1 MSSRRMAGHPP
12 IPSARI
18 ILTIALSA
26 LFTGTVFADDA
37 VTIGDD
43 DAVHLIPDPN
53 DNKVGPL
60 GNTGA
65 SEKFDPG
72 LYEKVIQMIED
83 GPDSSAI
90 GVYDGVRYYDLI
102 LVVARDYESGKDPD
116 LAASVNK
123 KALSD
128 HLEFIGARNITVA
141 ERLSFLTASI
151 PVSDIPRISLLD
163 EVHALGDGELPAT
176 VYTDRAM
183 KTVRSTA
190 QDITGAV
197 GKPLNGDGVRL
208 AILDAEILHES
219 AFGDS
224 IAGKYDCTRVNC
236 QQISANVIPQSL
248 RSSTHGTIVAQVAA
262 SQLSVHGGVAPGVD
276 LLNVI
281 IPPGETL
288 QHRHIAHGL
297 DWSLNNGA
305 DVVNLSA
312 GIRIKS
318 AESQSK
324 ISAITGHLIMNE
336 AVDKGMVV
344 VVAAS
349 NDGIGYLQ
357 SEPDKKIPLHLD
369 YMRMTMQSGAHNVI
383 AVGSINN
390 DFEQIT
396 IANYSSRGPVLNTKI
411 LKPDIVAP
419 GNVV

>member
-12 IPSARI
+12 IHPARI

-176 VYTDRAM
+176 AYTDRAM

-190 QDITGAV
+190 QDIINAA

-208 AILDAEILHES
+208 AIVDAEILHES

-224 IAGKYDCTRVNC
+224 IVEKSDCRSRSKGC
-236 QQISANVIPQSL
+236 QQVSSSVIPESF
-248 RSSTHGTIVAQVAA
+248 RKSTHGTIVAQVAA
-262 SQLSVHGGVAPGVD
+262 SKLSVHGGIASGVELLNAIIPDKD
-276 LLNVI
+276 LLNS
-281 IPPGETL
+281 
-288 QHRHIAHGL
+288 HIAHTL
-297 DWSLNNGA
+297 DWSLRNGA
-305 DVVNLSA
+305 DVVN
-312 GIRIKS
+312 
-318 AESQSK
+318 
-324 ISAITGHLIMNE
+324 ISSG
-336 AVDKGMVV
+336 
-344 VVAAS
+344 S
-349 NDGIGYLQ
+349 
-357 SEPDKKIPLHLD
+357 PL
-369 YMRMTMQSGAHNVI
+369 
-383 AVGSINN
+383 
-390 DFEQIT
+390 
-396 IANYSSRGPVLNTKI
+396 
-411 LKPDIVAP
+411 
-419 GNVV
+419 